1 LGETPWP
8 GGYAVVTVQV
18 SRIRLVAFLSAAV
31 FLVRTVA
38 MMMGPVLVAVAAA
51 FDTSVAATGQLAAA
65 MGITWGITAPLVGP
79 LSDIYGRRKVGLT
92 GLMVMAVGT
101 LGSLLAW
108 NYWELLVCRLL
119 AGVGAAMIPPN
130 SVAAIADR
138 FAPAER
144 GRPISVLISASFVA
158 LVIAT
163 PVVAV
168 LGEMGGW
175 RLPFIVVGVSIIGV
189 WALQWYWLPE
199 HPSVGRRFG
208 FIAYFKEVGRNKG
221 LWLVLLA
228 NFFYQTAALG
238 IFTYL
243 VAFLVRTYG
252 MTQGDAALPLGV
264 VGAGAILG
272 SLLGGYVAGRKRRLS
287 WAAFVLLLGGLSI
300 GLAFSTGL
308 RPWMAIMLCCAG
320 ALLLTIFEPV
330 TWVLT
335 AELAGESRA
344 TANGLLATSNQLGF
358 IGGASVGGLMLSVGG
373 YPLVG
378 FFFLGAAIA
387 AAVVVIGIGIGIKL
401 RSAQAVRI

>member
-1 LGETPWP
+1 M
-8 GGYAVVTVQV
+8 VTVQV
-18 SRIRLVAFLSAAV
+18 SRIRLAAFLSAAV

-92 GLMVMAVGT
+92 GLMVMAVAT
-101 LGSLLAW
+101 LGSLLVW
-108 NYWELLVCRLL
+108 NYWGLLVCRLL

-199 HPSVGRRFG
+199 HPPVGRRFG
-208 FIAYFKEVGRNKG
+208 FIAHFKEVGGNKG

-264 VGAGAILG
+264 VGAGAISG

-308 RPWMAIMLCCAG
+308 RPWMAIMLCSAG
-320 ALLLTIFEPV
+320 ALLLTVFEPV

-378 FFFLGAAIA
+378 FFFLGAAVA
-387 AAVVVIGIGIGIKL
+387 AAVVVIGIGFSIKL
-401 RSAQAVRI
+401 RDAQLVRL

>member
-1 LGETPWP
+1 M
-8 GGYAVVTVQV
+8 VTVQV
-18 SRIRLVAFLSAAV
+18 SRIRLVVFLSAAV
-31 FLVRTVA
+31 FLVRTVM

-92 GLMVMAVGT
+92 GLMVMAVAT
-101 LGSLLAW
+101 LGSLLVW
-108 NYWELLVCRLL
+108 NYWGLLVCRLL

-168 LGEMGGW
+168 LGEMEGW

-199 HPSVGRRFG
+199 HPPVGRRFG
-208 FIAYFKEVGRNKG
+208 FIAHFKEVGRNKG

-264 VGAGAILG
+264 VGAGAISG
-272 SLLGGYVAGRKRRLS
+272 GLLGGYVAGRKRRLS
-287 WAAFVLLLGGLSI
+287 WAALVLLLGGLSI

-308 RPWMAIMLCCAG
+308 RPWMAIMLCSAG
-320 ALLLTIFEPV
+320 ALLLTVFEPV

-358 IGGASVGGLMLSVGG
+358 IGGVSVGGLMLSVGG

-387 AAVVVIGIGIGIKL
+387 AAVVVIGIGFSIKL
-401 RSAQAVRI
+401 RDAQLVRL

>member
-1 LGETPWP
+1 MT
-8 GGYAVVTVQV
+8 
-18 SRIRLVAFLSAAV
+18 
-31 FLVRTVA
+31 
-38 MMMGPVLVAVAAA
+38 MAVA
-51 FDTSVAATGQLAAA
+51 
-65 MGITWGITAPLVGP
+65 I
-79 LSDIYGRRKVGLT
+79 
-92 GLMVMAVGT
+92 
-101 LGSLLAW
+101 LGSLLVW
-108 NYWELLVCRLL
+108 DYWGLLVCRLL

-144 GRPISVLISASFVA
+144 GRPISILISASFVA

-199 HPSVGRRFG
+199 YPPVGGRFG
-208 FIAYFKEVGRNKG
+208 FVGHFKEVGHNKG
-221 LWLVLLA
+221 LWFVLLA

-243 VAFLVRTYG
+243 VAFLVHTHG
-252 MTQGDAALPLGV
+252 MTPGDAALPLGV
-264 VGAGAILG
+264 VGGGAILG
-272 SLLGGYVAGRKRRLS
+272 SLLGGYVAGRERRLS
-287 WAAFVLLLGGLSI
+287 WAAFFLLLGGLSL
-300 GLAFSTGL
+300 GLAFSAGL
-308 RPWMAIMLCCAG
+308 GPWTAVMLCCSG
-320 ALLLTIFEPV
+320 ALFLTIFEPV

-358 IGGASVGGLMLSVGG
+358 IGGASAGGLLLAVGG

-378 FFFLGAAIA
+378 FFFLVA
-387 AAVVVIGIGIGIKL
+387 AAMAALVVIGIGSGIKL
-401 RSAQAVRI
+401 RGAQAARL

>member
-1 LGETPWP
+1 
-8 GGYAVVTVQV
+8 
-18 SRIRLVAFLSAAV
+18 
-31 FLVRTVA
+31 
-38 MMMGPVLVAVAAA
+38 
-51 FDTSVAATGQLAAA
+51 
-65 MGITWGITAPLVGP
+65 
-79 LSDIYGRRKVGLT
+79 
-92 GLMVMAVGT
+92 
-101 LGSLLAW
+101 
-108 NYWELLVCRLL
+108 
-119 AGVGAAMIPPN
+119 
-130 SVAAIADR
+130 
-138 FAPAER
+138 
-144 GRPISVLISASFVA
+144 
-158 LVIAT
+158 
-163 PVVAV
+163 
-168 LGEMGGW
+168 
-175 RLPFIVVGVSIIGV
+175 
-189 WALQWYWLPE
+189 
-199 HPSVGRRFG
+199 
-208 FIAYFKEVGRNKG
+208 
-221 LWLVLLA
+221 
-228 NFFYQTAALG
+228 
-238 IFTYL
+238 
-243 VAFLVRTYG
+243 

-373 YPLVG
+373 YLLVG

-387 AAVVVIGIGIGIKL
+387 AAIVVIGIEIGIKL

>member
-8 GGYAVVTVQV
+8 EGYAVVTVQV

-92 GLMVMAVGT
+92 GLMVMAVAA
-101 LGSLLAW
+101 LGSLLVW
-108 NYWELLVCRLL
+108 NYWGLLVCRLL

-168 LGEMGGW
+168 LGEMAGW

-199 HPSVGRRFG
+199 HPPVGRRFG
-208 FIAYFKEVGRNKG
+208 SIAHFKEVGRNKD

-238 IFTYL
+238 IVTYL

-264 VGAGAILG
+264 VGA
-272 SLLGGYVAGRKRRLS
+272 
-287 WAAFVLLLGGLSI
+287 
-300 GLAFSTGL
+300 
-308 RPWMAIMLCCAG
+308 
-320 ALLLTIFEPV
+320 
-330 TWVLT
+330 
-335 AELAGESRA
+335 
-344 TANGLLATSNQLGF
+344 
-358 IGGASVGGLMLSVGG
+358 
-373 YPLVG
+373 
-378 FFFLGAAIA
+378 
-387 AAVVVIGIGIGIKL
+387 
-401 RSAQAVRI
+401 

>member
-1 LGETPWP
+1 M
-8 GGYAVVTVQV
+8 VTVQV

-92 GLMVMAVGT
+92 GLMVMAVAT
-101 LGSLLAW
+101 LGSLLVW
-108 NYWELLVCRLL
+108 NYWGLLFCRLL

-144 GRPISVLISASFVA
+144 RRPISVLISASFVA

-175 RLPFIVVGVSIIGV
+175 RLPFTVVGVSIIGV

-199 HPSVGRRFG
+199 HPPVGRRFG
-208 FIAYFKEVGRNKG
+208 FIAHFKEVGRNKG

-264 VGAGAILG
+264 VGAGAISG
-272 SLLGGYVAGRKRRLS
+272 GLLGGYVAGRKRRLS

-308 RPWMAIMLCCAG
+308 RPWMAIMLCSAG
-320 ALLLTIFEPV
+320 ALLLTVFEPV

-387 AAVVVIGIGIGIKL
+387 AAVVVIGIGIGDKL

>member
-1 LGETPWP
+1 M
-8 GGYAVVTVQV
+8 VTVQV

-31 FLVRTVA
+31 FLVRTVM

-65 MGITWGITAPLVGP
+65 MGITWGISAPLVGP

-92 GLMVMAVGT
+92 GLMVMAVAT
-101 LGSLLAW
+101 LGSLLVW
-108 NYWELLVCRLL
+108 NYSGLLVCRLL

-199 HPSVGRRFG
+199 HPPVGRRFG
-208 FIAYFKEVGRNKG
+208 FIAHFKEVGRNKG

-264 VGAGAILG
+264 VGAGAISG
-272 SLLGGYVAGRKRRLS
+272 SLLGGYVAGRKRRLG

-308 RPWMAIMLCCAG
+308 RSWMAIMLCSAG
-320 ALLLTIFEPV
+320 ALLLTTFEPV

-373 YPLVG
+373 YPLLG

-387 AAVVVIGIGIGIKL
+387 AAVVVIGIGIGDKL
-401 RSAQAVRI
+401 RSAQVVRI

>member
-1 LGETPWP
+1 M
-8 GGYAVVTVQV
+8 VTVQV
-18 SRIRLVAFLSAAV
+18 SRIRLVVFLSAAV
-31 FLVRTVA
+31 FLVRTVM

-92 GLMVMAVGT
+92 GLMVMAVAT
-101 LGSLLAW
+101 LGSLLVW
-108 NYWELLVCRLL
+108 NYGGLLFCRLL

-168 LGEMGGW
+168 LGEMEGW

-199 HPSVGRRFG
+199 HPPVGRRFG
-208 FIAYFKEVGRNKG
+208 FIAHFKEVGRNTG

-264 VGAGAILG
+264 VGAGAISG

-308 RPWMAIMLCCAG
+308 RPWMAIMLCSAG
-320 ALLLTIFEPV
+320 ALLLTTFEPV

-373 YPLVG
+373 YPLLG

-387 AAVVVIGIGIGIKL
+387 AAVVVIGIGIGDKL
-401 RSAQAVRI
+401 RSAQVVRI

>member
-1 LGETPWP
+1 M
-8 GGYAVVTVQV
+8 VTVQV
-18 SRIRLVAFLSAAV
+18 SRIRLMALLSAAV

-51 FDTSVAATGQLAAA
+51 FDTSVAAAGQLAAA

-101 LGSLLAW
+101 LGSLLVW
-108 NYWELLVCRLL
+108 NYWGLLVCRLL

-175 RLPFIVVGVSIIGV
+175 RLPFIVVGASIIGV

-199 HPSVGRRFG
+199 HPPVGRRFG
-208 FIAYFKEVGRNKG
+208 FMRISRRWGATQVFG
-221 LWLVLLA
+221 W
-228 NFFYQTAALG
+228 FFW
-238 IFTYL
+238 
-243 VAFLVRTYG
+243 RTFF
-252 MTQGDAALPLGV
+252 
-264 VGAGAILG
+264 I
-272 SLLGGYVAGRKRRLS
+272 K
-287 WAAFVLLLGGLSI
+287 
-300 GLAFSTGL
+300 L
-308 RPWMAIMLCCAG
+308 RPWGSSLTSSPFWCAPM
-320 ALLLTIFEPV
+320 E
-330 TWVLT
+330 
-335 AELAGESRA
+335 
-344 TANGLLATSNQLGF
+344 
-358 IGGASVGGLMLSVGG
+358 
-373 YPLVG
+373 
-378 FFFLGAAIA
+378 
-387 AAVVVIGIGIGIKL
+387 
-401 RSAQAVRI
+401 

>member
-1 LGETPWP
+1 M
-8 GGYAVVTVQV
+8 VTVQV

-31 FLVRTVA
+31 FLVRTVM

-92 GLMVMAVGT
+92 GLMVMAVAT
-101 LGSLLAW
+101 LGSLLVW
-108 NYWELLVCRLL
+108 NYWGLLVCRLL

-168 LGEMGGW
+168 LGEMGDW

-199 HPSVGRRFG
+199 HPPVGRRFG
-208 FIAYFKEVGRNKG
+208 FIAHFKEVGRNKG

-264 VGAGAILG
+264 VGAGAISG

-308 RPWMAIMLCCAG
+308 RPWMAIMLCSAG
-320 ALLLTIFEPV
+320 ALLLTVFEPV

-387 AAVVVIGIGIGIKL
+387 AAVVVIGIGIADRL

>member
-1 LGETPWP
+1 M
-8 GGYAVVTVQV
+8 VTVQV
-18 SRIRLVAFLSAAV
+18 SRIRLVVFLSAAV
-31 FLVRTVA
+31 FLVRTVM

-92 GLMVMAVGT
+92 GLMVMAVAT
-101 LGSLLAW
+101 LGSLLVW
-108 NYWELLVCRLL
+108 DYWGLLVCRLL

-199 HPSVGRRFG
+199 HPPVGRRFG
-208 FIAYFKEVGRNKG
+208 FIAHFKEVGRNKG

-243 VAFLVRTYG
+243 FAFLVRTYG

-264 VGAGAILG
+264 VGAGAISG

-287 WAAFVLLLGGLSI
+287 WAALVLLLGGLSI

-308 RPWMAIMLCCAG
+308 RPWMAIMLCSAG
-320 ALLLTIFEPV
+320 ALLLTTFEPV

-373 YPLVG
+373 YPLLG

-387 AAVVVIGIGIGIKL
+387 AAVVVIGIGIGDKL